1 LHPEGNRQLELGKV
15 IGTRV
20 GRRLDQVEEIKKIYL
35 EKVPVLSRILG
46 IAAVEMKDGLNLEIP
61 EDRLINLI
69 ELARPEKKVDK
80 SGEDNSK
87 AMFPSGGGC
96 DEYIDISA

>member
-1 LHPEGNRQLELGKV
+1 VAPRRESTIRAWKI
-15 IGTRV
+15 IGTKV

-35 EKVPVLSRILG
+35 EKASVLSRVVG
-46 IAAVEMKDGLNLEIP
+46 IAAVEMEDELNLEIP
-61 EDRLINLI
+61 EDRLVSLT
-69 ELARPEKKVDK
+69 ELASPEKKVGK
-80 SGEDNSK
+80 PREDDSK